1 MLVVFRMKRLLNS
14 FLYTFSYRNVHLISY
29 DFIITKKPWL
39 IVKRNYTALK
49 DFSEEFSLTESMEN

>member
-1 MLVVFRMKRLLNS
+1 MLVVFRIKRLLSS
-14 FLYTFSYRNVHLISY
+14 FLYIFSYRNIYLISY

-39 IVKRNYTALK
+39 IVERNYTALE